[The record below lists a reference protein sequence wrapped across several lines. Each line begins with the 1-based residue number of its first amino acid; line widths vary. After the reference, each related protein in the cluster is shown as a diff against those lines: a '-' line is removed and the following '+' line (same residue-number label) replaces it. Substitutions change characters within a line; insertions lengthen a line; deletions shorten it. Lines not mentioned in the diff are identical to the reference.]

1 MKHNPD
7 DRRDNAKKI
16 QKHISDT
23 IENIELAE
31 EMIKVTSDS
40 KTKEA
45 LRDKNAR
52 RRHALEG
59 MRQEM
64 KDETKNS

>member
-1 MKHNPD
+1 MKNNPD

-23 IENIELAE
+23 IENMELAE
-31 EMIKVTSDS
+31 EMIKITSDS

-45 LRDKNAR
+45 LSDKNAR
-52 RRHALEG
+52 RRQALDG
-59 MRQEM
+59 MREEM
-64 KDETKNS
+64 KDETKK